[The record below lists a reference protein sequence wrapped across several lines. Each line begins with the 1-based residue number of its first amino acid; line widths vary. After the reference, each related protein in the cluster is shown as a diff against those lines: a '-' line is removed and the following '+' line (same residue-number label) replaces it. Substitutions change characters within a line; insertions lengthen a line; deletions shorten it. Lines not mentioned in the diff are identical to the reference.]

1 MKKLFGL
8 LFLLFVLQ
16 GAFAQIKSPVQW
28 SFTSKKLSDNSYEI
42 HLTATI
48 EKGWH
53 IYSQTTPDGG
63 PVPTAINFS
72 KNPLL
77 IMEAG
82 AKEIGKMEQHNEPL
96 FGVMVKQYSDKV
108 VFVQVVKLKSKVKTV
123 AAGKLEFMVCNN
135 RECLPPA
142 TVSFSVPLQ

>member
-8 LFLLFVLQ
+8 LLFLFVLQ
-16 GAFAQIKSPVQW
+16 GAIAQIKSPVKW

-53 IYSQTTPDGG
+53 IYSQTTPEGG
-63 PVPTAINFS
+63 PVPVTIDFS

-77 IMEAG
+77 VMETNT
-82 AKEIGKMEQHNEPL
+82 KEIGKMEQHNEPL
-96 FGVMVKQYSDKV
+96 FGVMVNQYSDKV
-108 VFVQVVKLKSKVKTV
+108 DFVQVVKLKSKVKTV
-123 AAGKLEFMVCNN
+123 AAGKLEFMACNN
-135 RECLPPA
+135 RECLPPS
-142 TVSFSVPLQ
+142 TISFSVPLK

>member
-77 IMEAG
+77 IMETA

-96 FGVMVKQYSDKV
+96 FGVLVKQYSDKV
-108 VFVQVVKLKSKVKTV
+108 DFVQVVKLKSKVKTV

-135 RECLPPA
+135 RECLPPS

>member
-16 GAFAQIKSPVQW
+16 GAFAQIKSPVKW

-77 IMEAG
+77 IMEAA

-96 FGVMVKQYSDKV
+96 FGVLVKQYSDKV
-108 VFVQVVKLKSKVKTV
+108 DFVQVVKLKSKVKTV

-135 RECLPPA
+135 RECLPPS

>member
-8 LFLLFVLQ
+8 LFLLTVLQ
-16 GAFAQIKSPVQW
+16 GAYAQIKNPVKW
-28 SFTSKKLSDNSYEI
+28 SFTSKKLGDNSYEI
-42 HLTATI
+42 HLTATL

-63 PVPTAINFS
+63 PVPVTINFS

-77 IMEAG
+77 VMEAA

-96 FGVMVKQYSDKV
+96 FGVMVNQYSDKV
-108 VFVQVVKLKSKVKTV
+108 DFVQVVKLKTKVKTV
-123 AAGKLEFMVCNN
+123 AAGKLEFMVCND
-135 RECLPPA
+135 RECLPPS
-142 TVSFSVPLQ
+142 TVSFSIPLK